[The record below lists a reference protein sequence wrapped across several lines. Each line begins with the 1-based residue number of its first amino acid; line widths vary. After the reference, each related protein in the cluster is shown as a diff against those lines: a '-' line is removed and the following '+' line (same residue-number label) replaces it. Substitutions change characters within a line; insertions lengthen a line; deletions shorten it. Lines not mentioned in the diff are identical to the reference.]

1 MSPWLATNFGELHRQ
16 IGYFGQTRFNL
27 IDATKFVTL
36 TDKLELEHYTP
47 HYRQCRER
55 ALQRSGRKSQHLLC
69 PVTLLMTLSYLPA
82 QITNRNTLWA
92 TTQIISLGEKL
103 LFCTSH
109 VSLMMVVTTLTRFFW
124 YSNSHCT
131 MAKKGICVSLYLCIR
146 VDASVCVGLKQRQ
159 EWTVP
164 GFIRATVVGVSWV
177 GIVVLRITQSRNSST
192 EDHSE

>member
-16 IGYFGQTRFNL
+16 IGHFGQTRFNL

-36 TDKLELEHYTP
+36 TDKLDLEHYTLQ
-47 HYRQCRER
+47 YRQCRER

-82 QITNRNTLWA
+82 QITIRNTLWA
-92 TTQIISLGEKL
+92 TTQIISSGEKL
-103 LFCTSH
+103 FFCTSH
-109 VSLMMVVTTLTRFFW
+109 MSLMMVVTTLTSDIPTDIAQW
-124 YSNSHCT
+124 QQ
-131 MAKKGICVSLYLCIR
+131 KGICVSLYLCIR

>member
-1 MSPWLATNFGELHRQ
+1 MSPRLATNFGELHRQ
-16 IGYFGQTRFNL
+16 IGHFGQTGFNL

-36 TDKLELEHYTP
+36 TDKLELEHYTLQ
-47 HYRQCRER
+47 YRQCRER

-109 VSLMMVVTTLTRFFW
+109 VSLMMVVTRKQELCEG
-124 YSNSHCT
+124 SNRHCT
-131 MAKKGICVSLYLCIR
+131 MATKRNMRVFVFVYTCRCVS
-146 VDASVCVGLKQRQ
+146 VCGPKTEAEVNGAWFYKGNSRWSEL
-159 EWTVP
+159 
-164 GFIRATVVGVSWV
+164 
-177 GIVVLRITQSRNSST
+177 SRNSST
-192 EDHSE
+192 KDHSE